1 MEVGTQQW
9 QPDSWRGYPVTH
21 QPRYRDNQQLEDI
34 SRLIA
39 NYPPLL
45 PFIEIQRLQS
55 QLLEVV
61 AGRAFILQGGGCA
74 ELFTDCRADKITAEL
89 TLLKQMADCIAEHS
103 GQSVI
108 TIGRIA
114 GQYAKARSQS
124 FEVIDG
130 QRVATFRGD
139 NINSRHPQRRTTNPI
154 RLQQGYLHAAA
165 TMNFIRS
172 QQDNFY
178 ISHEGLVLSYEQA
191 MTRRVAGGYYNGGAH
206 LLWIGDRTRDLRQG
220 HVEYCRGIANPIAI
234 KLGPTAQPSEMLQL
248 LPLLNPTNKVAKI
261 VLICRFGV
269 NKVSHCLPKFI
280 KTINDHQLN
289 VIWSVDPM
297 HGNTRRLG
305 RSMLKTRLFSEINQ
319 EIAETIAI
327 HRHYNGRLQG
337 VHLELTS
344 EPVTECL
351 GGSQQLTEKNL
362 TDNYRTACDPRLN
375 YHQSL
380 EVADYLATALNF
392 KRQ

>member
-1 MEVGTQQW
+1 MEVNAQQW
-9 QPDSWRGYPVTH
+9 QPDSWRRYPVTH
-21 QPRYRDNQQLEDI
+21 QPPYRDNQQLKDI
-34 SRLIA
+34 SRIIA
-39 NYPPLL
+39 NYPPLI
-45 PFIEIQRLQS
+45 PFTEIQRLQT

-89 TLLKQMADCIAEHS
+89 ALLKQMAECIATHS

-124 FEVIDG
+124 FEIVDGHKVI
-130 QRVATFRGD
+130 TFRGD
-139 NINSRHPQRRTTNPI
+139 NINSRHPQQRTTDPV

-165 TMNFIRS
+165 TMNFIRA
-172 QQDNFY
+172 QQQNFY
-178 ISHEGLVLSYEQA
+178 ISHEGLVLTYEQA
-191 MTRRVAGGYYNGGAH
+191 MTRKVSSGYYNGGAH
-206 LLWIGDRTRDLRQG
+206 LLWIGDRTRDAKQG

-234 KLGPTAQPSEMLQL
+234 KLGPTATPPKLLQIL
-248 LPLLNPTNKVAKI
+248 NLLNPTNDRAKI

-269 NKVSHCLPKFI
+269 DGVSHCLPKFI
-280 KTINDHQLN
+280 KTVNDHQLN

-305 RSMLKTRLFSEINQ
+305 SSMLLKTRLFSDIAQ
-319 EIAETIAI
+319 EIADSITI
-327 HRHYNGRLQG
+327 HRQYNSRLQG
-337 VHLELTS
+337 IHLELTS

-362 TDNYRTACDPRLN
+362 ADNYRTACDPRLN
-375 YHQSL
+375 YQQSL
-380 EVADYLATALNF
+380 EIANQLATALI
-392 KRQ
+392 

>member
-1 MEVGTQQW
+1 MEVGSQQW
-9 QPDSWRGYPVTH
+9 QPDSWRGYPATH
-21 QPRYRDNQQLEDI
+21 QPSYRDDQQLKNI
-34 SRLIA
+34 SRIIA
-39 NYPPLL
+39 NYPPLI
-45 PFIEIQRLQS
+45 PFAEIQRLQA
-55 QLLEVV
+55 QLFEVV

-74 ELFTDCRADKITAEL
+74 ELFDDCRADKITAEL
-89 TLLKQMADCIAEHS
+89 TLLKRMAECIVKDS

-124 FEVIDG
+124 YEIVDG
-130 QRVATFRGD
+130 REIVTFRGD
-139 NINSRHPQRRTTNPI
+139 NINSRHPHQRTTDPV

-165 TMNFIRS
+165 TMNFIRC
-172 QQDNFY
+172 QQQELY
-178 ISHEGLVLSYEQA
+178 ISHEGLVLAYVQA
-191 MTRRVAGGYYNGGAH
+191 MTRRVAQSYYNGGAH
-206 LLWIGDRTRDLRQG
+206 LLWIGDRTRDATQA

-234 KLGPTAQPSEMLQL
+234 KLGPTAQISEVLSTLQ
-248 LPLLNPTNKVAKI
+248 LLNPTNNIAKI

-269 NKVSHCLPKFI
+269 DAVSSCLPKFI
-280 KTINDHQLN
+280 KAINDHRLN

-305 RSMLKTRLFSEINQ
+305 SSMIKTRMFSDIAQ
-319 EIAETIAI
+319 ELTDNIAI
-327 HRHYNGRLQG
+327 HHRHNSRLQG

-351 GGSQQLTEKNL
+351 GGSQQLTEENL

-375 YHQSL
+375 YQQSL
-380 EVADYLATALNF
+380 EIAELLAKNL
-392 KRQ
+392 